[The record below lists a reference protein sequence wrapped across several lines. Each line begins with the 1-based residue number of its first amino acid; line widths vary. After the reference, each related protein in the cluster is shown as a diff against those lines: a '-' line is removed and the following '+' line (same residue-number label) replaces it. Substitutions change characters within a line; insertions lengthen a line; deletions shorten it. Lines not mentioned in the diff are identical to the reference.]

1 MGWESPVLVLKSDR
15 DPDDGLVAS
24 GRNNGVG
31 AAGPCAYEDV
41 ELASFAC
48 PKIDHNAGG
57 RDPAGKVLG
66 EASAVLSTYPAEQR
80 AGHERDPSPPLI
92 AELGHSMQ
100 VVAGADGVVI
110 ELDRHDEVGNVDRA
124 FRNWYRDPRP
134 VGRHTVVRHDPSLSP
149 TCPKGAQQ
157 PRALL
162 PRSPRSR
169 TAFGDQASGRG
180 PACHPVRLDP
190 RERSKMDPAFRA
202 SRDL

>member
-1 MGWESPVLVLKSDR
+1 
-15 DPDDGLVAS
+15 
-24 GRNNGVG
+24 
-31 AAGPCAYEDV
+31 
-41 ELASFAC
+41 
-48 PKIDHNAGG
+48 
-57 RDPAGKVLG
+57 
-66 EASAVLSTYPAEQR
+66 
-80 AGHERDPSPPLI
+80 
-92 AELGHSMQ
+92 
-100 VVAGADGVVI
+100 
-110 ELDRHDEVGNVDRA
+110 
-124 FRNWYRDPRP
+124 
-134 VGRHTVVRHDPSLSP
+134 VVRHDPSLSP